1 MDHLLV
7 DLRLHISYSY
17 YAVSYSATFNGCSH
31 NDPALTHPFFYCHS
45 LTHENPNANDGG
57 HPQILDAR
65 ANSYSD
71 PGNRTAWGVRCIT
84 TFARQRNGGA
94 EDWLNQLLCMGR

>member
-7 DLRLHISYSY
+7 GLGMRIIFSCYTISH
-17 YAVSYSATFNGCSH
+17 SATFNGCSH

-45 LTHENPNANDGG
+45 LTHENPNADDGG

-65 ANSYSD
+65 ANSHRD
-71 PGNRTAWGVRCIT
+71 PGIRTTRGVLCIT
-84 TFARQRNGGA
+84 TFARQRNG
-94 EDWLNQLLCMGR
+94 WPIGRAMMS